1 MNANLLSLAQQALGS
16 DFAGL
21 AGNLLGESAGATQS
35 ALDSLLPTVLGSIAN
50 KGATPGG
57 AAGLMSLING
67 ATLDT
72 SVLGNIGGLFSGGG
86 SGINNLMKLGTGS
99 LVPALFGDKSGALVS
114 ALSSASGLKSSSAT
128 SLVAMVVGLIFTF
141 LKKLIGDKG
150 LDAGALSSLLAG
162 QGPSLQGA
170 LDGRLTSALGFSSPA
185 AFLSGLGGQAANAM
199 RGAGAAVASGAG
211 AAAVTAKSGLMRWLP
226 WLIGLVVLWFL
237 WNMFSGRSTPPATP
251 AASTAPAP
259 AAAPMAMVLPAKV
272 YFEVGSATLGDE
284 GNKTIAAVADMA
296 KKDGSKLTLTG
307 YTDKSGDTAKNEELA
322 KARATA
328 VSAAL
333 TAAGVDAAS
342 IEMRA
347 PMFVEIGAGTDDAE
361 ARRVDI
367 GKP

>member
-21 AGNLLGESAGATQS
+21 AGNLLGESAGAMQS

-67 ATLDT
+67 ANLDT
-72 SVLGNIGGLFSGGG
+72 SVLGNIGGLFGGGG

-99 LVPALFGDKSGALVS
+99 LVPALFGNKSGALVS

-128 SLVAMVVGLIFTF
+128 SLVAMVVGLVFTF

-185 AFLSGLGGQAANAM
+185 AFLSGLGGQAADAM
-199 RGAGAAVASGAG
+199 RGAG

-259 AAAPMAMVLPAKV
+259 AAAPMAVVLPAKV

-333 TAAGVDAAS
+333 TAAGVAAAN

-347 PMFVEIGAGTDDAE
+347 PMFVEIGAGTGDAE